1 MPLRR
6 PRFLAV
12 SALCGALGVLSGYA
26 IFLTW
31 LQVIKAL
38 PAEHEPL
45 RFCLTLLFTAVIAYI
60 IEWIRELIREGR
72 IEHAA
77 HPFFRTMGTFVI
89 VLLFELFITG
99 FHTSSD
105 LKPDALRT
113 AAALLLGPGAP
124 ASTWTLIFTAALWIV
139 VGALQAA
146 WLSRGVHDSAGTTLQ
161 RVGRASGVGLG
172 GGVIVAP
179 LVMGLYIVA
188 GRCLVALGYVFQVFG
203 GGGAA
208 GGPTTISDLWHNI
221 FLSQNSAWKMIANTL
236 VFLVTLPFNL
246 LVLAAHHN
254 LWIFLAL
261 FLPMAV
267 FAIGYPIERRRG
279 KPMRREL
286 RIVLG
291 FVWTVC
297 LLHTLSPFAI
307 ALFRVL
313 GQLAHTGPLW
323 TLTKIVALAALLW
336 GVPGALLGGLTPLLR
351 RVATHTRNWAFVG
364 YGAAALLL
372 VATLIVHAWWA
383 LVPAAA
389 ALAVGYMFQR
399 GAPVAEYWPF
409 AALCV
414 AAGICGATSIAQH
427 ATFAGVIAKLHA
439 IDSLRPAPPAE
450 PAVAYL
456 LLSYDQLSPT
466 EHARLR
472 SSSYPGLD
480 YVRTDSGSFALVTER
495 EVDAETLKRVQ
506 QMVNPAEM
514 HKLIDYATSGPD
526 PALIAAE
533 QKTVMAGF
541 VHVPELDAAV
551 ASLAPGAPPVAAP
564 KPGKKTKAPGPPPD
578 PFDTIDR
585 EMAEMHAMDPSDF
598 PAPSTPAAPVKGNTP
613 AAAEAPS
620 LAPPPEAT
628 PPAPAPAAAP
638 QTPAAAPS
646 AAKPGASSKSADS
659 EQLNPDDPAVQDRIA
674 EALELSISGSVGFWV
689 AVGLLACWSM
699 QESEDGEPH
708 HATAPEA

>member
-31 LQVIKAL
+31 LQVIQAVPKD
-38 PAEHEPL
+38 HEPL
-45 RFCLTLLFTAVIAYI
+45 RFCLTLLLTAIISYI

-89 VLLFELFITG
+89 VMLFELFITG
-99 FHTSSD
+99 FHVSSG

-113 AAALLLGPGAP
+113 AAAQLLGADAP

-139 VGALQAA
+139 VGALLAA

-161 RVGRASGVGLG
+161 RIGRASGIGLG

-179 LVMGLYIVA
+179 LIMGLYIVA
-188 GRCLVALGYVFQVFG
+188 GRCVVALGYVFQDFG
-203 GGGAA
+203 GGGAS
-208 GGPTTISDLWHNI
+208 GGLTTISDLWSNI
-221 FLSQNSAWKMIANTL
+221 FLSQNSGWMVITNTL
-236 VFLVTLPFNL
+236 AFLVTLPFNL

-254 LWIFLAL
+254 VWIFMAL
-261 FLPMAV
+261 FLPMAA
-267 FAIGYPIERRRG
+267 FAIGYPIWRRRS

-286 RIVLG
+286 RIALG
-291 FVWTVC
+291 FVWIVC
-297 LLHTLSPFAI
+297 LVHTLSPFAV

-313 GQLAHTGPLW
+313 GQLAHHDPLW
-323 TLTKIVALAALLW
+323 NLLKIIALAALLW

-364 YGAAALLL
+364 YGAAALLV

-399 GAPVAEYWPF
+399 GAPVSEYWPF

-427 ATFAGVIAKLHA
+427 ATFAGEVGKLHY
-439 IDSLRPAPPAE
+439 IDSMRPAAPSE
-450 PAVAYL
+450 PGLAYL
-456 LLSYDQLSPT
+456 LISYNQLSPT
-466 EHARLR
+466 EKSRLR
-472 SSSYPGLD
+472 STSYAGLD

-495 EVDAETLKRVQ
+495 GIDAQTLKLVLQ
-506 QMVNPAEM
+506 IVNSPELRKLVDDASRGPHPAAM
-514 HKLIDYATSGPD
+514 
-526 PALIAAE
+526 AAE
-533 QKTVMAGF
+533 ARTAMEGVA
-541 VHVPELDAAV
+541 PSSAIDAAV
-551 ASLAPGAPPVAAP
+551 AAVAPGTASESAA
-564 KPGKKTKAPGPPPD
+564 
-578 PFDTIDR
+578 
-585 EMAEMHAMDPSDF
+585 S
-598 PAPSTPAAPVKGNTP
+598 PA
-613 AAAEAPS
+613 
-620 LAPPPEAT
+620 PEAT
-628 PPAPAPAAAP
+628 PPTPAPEAAPPAAPAPAAPA
-638 QTPAAAPS
+638 PAAKS
-646 AAKPGASSKSADS
+646 AANSATTSSSADS
-659 EQLNPDDPAVQDRIA
+659 GQLNPANSNDQDRIA

-699 QESEDGEPH
+699 QENEDGEPH
-708 HATAPEA
+708 PPHLPKPEPPAGMMGTTDPR